1 MLHDFYRQHRKPDGG
16 TNLMNEES
24 DHRYQE
30 RLAILLQGDG
40 APDAAQQ
47 AIARADV
54 ERFEREMAIQR
65 LEEME

>member
-1 MLHDFYRQHRKPDGG
+1 
-16 TNLMNEES
+16 MNEEA

-40 APDAAQQ
+40 VPTAEQQ

-65 LEEME
+65 MEGIE